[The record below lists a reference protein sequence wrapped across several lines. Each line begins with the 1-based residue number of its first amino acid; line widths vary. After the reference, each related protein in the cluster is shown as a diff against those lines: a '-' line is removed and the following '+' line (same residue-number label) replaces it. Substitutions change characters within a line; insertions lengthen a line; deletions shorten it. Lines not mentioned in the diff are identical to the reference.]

1 VSGLF
6 ASGVLPIDKPEGPTS
21 HDVVAAVRRHLGIR
35 RIGHTGTLDP
45 FASGLLLLCVGQAT
59 RIAEYLSPLPKRY
72 VAVAVLGVETD
83 TDDRTGE
90 PVMESEGW
98 RTLRVAEVVA
108 AFTEQ
113 VGERLQLPPTYS
125 AKKVGGERA
134 YRRARRGERV
144 EGVPVPVTIY
154 SLSVQRC
161 ELPEVHF
168 EVTCSSGTYVR
179 AIARDA
185 GRSLGCGAHLSVLRR
200 TGIGTLD
207 VAAALPLERLGDAE
221 AVAAHWLTPLEA
233 VSHLKAVELGPE
245 AVRRVVQ
252 GKAVDAPPGVSPDGP
267 LALVHGGEL
276 IGIGESDDGRIRP
289 RKVFG
294 AAE

>member
-1 VSGLF
+1 
-6 ASGVLPIDKPEGPTS
+6 
-21 HDVVAAVRRHLGIR
+21 
-35 RIGHTGTLDP
+35 
-45 FASGLLLLCVGQAT
+45 LLCVGQAT